1 MCGCGSAG
9 RKPAGGF
16 GTGQAAGGDGI
27 FPAEMSAEASSPV
40 TAEVVQLRMKIF
52 LRSPLRRK
60 LLARSM
66 RLLDQIK
73 GQEVLETTADDAL
86 GVAMQNAG
94 GGGGAS
100 WTSLAASETHAE
112 LLAEAGVGR
121 IHLADLPQLPFED
134 ATAAGGEIKQ

>member
-1 MCGCGSAG
+1 MRQGRGENKAEVGSLARRRAARAG
-9 RKPAGGF
+9 Q
-16 GTGQAAGGDGI
+16 TGGGDGI
-27 FPAEMSAEASSPV
+27 FRGVMSAEATSAV
-40 TAEVVQLRMKIF
+40 TADVVQLRMKIF

-94 GGGGAS
+94 GGGGERNGRGGGGVRPHPCP
-100 WTSLAASETHAE
+100 LPP
-112 LLAEAGVGR
+112 AGEGVSGGR
-121 IHLADLPQLPFED
+121 
-134 ATAAGGEIKQ
+134 